1 MINSLFGTVVFFQDK
16 EKEQGLGSKVVRSKD
31 LLPKNNVKGQREWR
45 EISNLFSS
53 LVAMVIIQIRIAQ
66 TC

>member
-31 LLPKNNVKGQREWR
+31 LLPKNNVKGQKEWR